1 MFKHRLKFQC
11 AKKRCKSGL
20 MDHFQKNISWK
31 VFYIW
36 SLWTI
41 ILSKLSGGGG
51 VVARNCSAPTFSAHV
66 KLHVYA
72 SIEGNFNA
80 SLKHYH
86 CCWHSWSSSPPWK
99 KQMSRVICVL
109 SIVFEILPC
118 LHKSNSLQWKYRLRL
133 IINHQQADCASL
145 HLQTQT
151 RFCTLWMSYWW
162 AGRVQIAVWSDLGW
176 MICFWMRHHV
186 DTVCPERQW
195 NSHLN
200 LSTSLMVLDPVVPD
214 SSRSITETEIRS
226 QPVYTHQLHQQVCL
240 WCKSTGRTTTQESP
254 QLTRTFSVTVPIFHP
269 KLTAC
274 SVYTWDICIIEEHLL
289 LLQQV
294 E

>member
-1 MFKHRLKFQC
+1 MVKIWKVHIWKLQSFVLSGLDYVLIFVFFIFAQSSMKVDESITLFIFVSNYSCSIFALLWNVTTHNLIYFISMCSSMGLFFSFELNTQTFLMYLFQIKYPESLTWFRKEQWKVLCLFTSIVFEIFMFKHRLKFQC

-145 HLQTQT
+145 HLQTQK
-151 RFCTLWMSYWW
+151 LDS
-162 AGRVQIAVWSDLGW
+162 A
-176 MICFWMRHHV
+176 
-186 DTVCPERQW
+186 
-195 NSHLN
+195 
-200 LSTSLMVLDPVVPD
+200 LSECLIDGQAE
-214 SSRSITETEIRS
+214 SR
-226 QPVYTHQLHQQVCL
+226 
-240 WCKSTGRTTTQESP
+240 
-254 QLTRTFSVTVPIFHP
+254 
-269 KLTAC
+269 
-274 SVYTWDICIIEEHLL
+274 
-289 LLQQV
+289 
-294 E
+294 